1 MTQSEQNMPG
11 SKYYGIS
18 DVESEQIQYR
28 KVEITVVAARGLEV
42 GSVRRKYIC
51 QLKGT
56 KFYLDRRNNLLR
68 PNHVSYIMVV

>member
-42 GSVRRKYIC
+42 GSVRRK
-51 QLKGT
+51 
-56 KFYLDRRNNLLR
+56 
-68 PNHVSYIMVV
+68 

>member
-11 SKYYGIS
+11 SKYYVIS

-42 GSVRRKYIC
+42 GSVRRK
-51 QLKGT
+51 
-56 KFYLDRRNNLLR
+56 
-68 PNHVSYIMVV
+68 